1 MKPNLLYTLIGGIDG
16 MFAPL
21 YKGSTSDDDRNIFFA
36 KLGWDFSLIP
46 NFPISLLVSS
56 LATFETAESNLTD
69 YLVDLPESFT
79 DIVALLSTIKNQFD
93 SFNGIATSINS
104 STAINADVKTE
115 FNTLSG
121 ELFDFLLAL
130 HLERTSPTINALLEI
145 VGVITRTVK
154 PNKYDSSSNLIRN
167 SYETRSVN
175 FSNFKK
181 LIQNNLSYI
190 SSLYFPPS
198 HVLSTIADANTFSN
212 TLFPKIDLLFR
223 ALSFE
228 TYYGIDPSYSSMFTT
243 DEYNSGQKLFLAR
256 RDDGTGNYF
265 GLAFNMSSVAEGN
278 LGLVV
283 SPIGSLNFTQSFGIW
298 DIVFSSNTA
307 LTSISIKD
315 NKITF
320 PSSFADST
328 LKFNISLSDNVKS
341 DDPDYSF
348 WNLTINDSI
357 ELNINGL
364 SATFNLETDQDK
376 NVIYKFEF
384 SIDDGSLTIQKT
396 DTDNFINSL
405 IPNDGLEVDFNF
417 TIGYSSTN
425 GLYIGGGAGFEANIP
440 IHQTI
445 LGVDFSN
452 ILLSAKVSNGE
463 IPISIATSFNVSI
476 GPLNISVTNIGIR
489 GTLSFP
495 GSGGNLGKMNFDTSF
510 KPPTGLG

>member
-348 WNLTINDSI
+348 
-357 ELNINGL
+357 
-364 SATFNLETDQDK
+364 
-376 NVIYKFEF
+376 
-384 SIDDGSLTIQKT
+384 
-396 DTDNFINSL
+396 
-405 IPNDGLEVDFNF
+405 
-417 TIGYSSTN
+417 
-425 GLYIGGGAGFEANIP
+425 
-440 IHQTI
+440 
-445 LGVDFSN
+445 
-452 ILLSAKVSNGE
+452 
-463 IPISIATSFNVSI
+463 
-476 GPLNISVTNIGIR
+476 
-489 GTLSFP
+489 
-495 GSGGNLGKMNFDTSF
+495 
-510 KPPTGLG
+510 